1 MKEYRSGFLSLR
13 TGAKASTKTERN
25 EQRTV
30 GAKSGQR
37 KLNEN
42 SNAHTPE
49 EEEKGETANQ
59 DAGKKHTDRLHNYV
73 YL

>member
-42 SNAHTPE
+42 SNAHTHTPE
-49 EEEKGETANQ
+49 EEEKGEAGNQ
-59 DAGKKHTDRLHNYV
+59 DVGKKTHRPTP
-73 YL
+73 